1 MDMWTNLIVS
11 IISQYK
17 CISNHHIYTL
27 NLHNVICQIYLNLE
41 KAARIKKKDNTN
53 SWWGCGVIGTQLLLT
68 NVTASFEKSVLQ
80 S

>member
-1 MDMWTNLIVS
+1 MWTNLIVL

-17 CISNHHIYTL
+17 CISNHRIYTL
-27 NLHNVICQIYLNLE
+27 NLHNVIRQIYPNLE
-41 KAARIKKKDNTN
+41 KVARIKKNDNTN
-53 SWWGCGVIGTQLLLT
+53 SWWGCGVIGTQLSLT